1 MADLIPAV
9 IVVVFAMALIVG
21 LFIFFGRS
29 TKPRKVVQFFR
40 PRDKRGEVLE
50 ITGETDRSVLCEKS
64 DPVHRF
70 IKVGPAYTFK
80 ERGRVTTQFLGIE
93 GTAYTSL
100 LKNEKP
106 ITLSVPDYLKSL
118 WNERNFNAL
127 PSKMRNAVEKDTVGV
142 TIEPVKIDHE
152 ELKLEALSSDD
163 VNDEG
168 DSFILARLARLGS
181 TESVKTKLLG
191 NLVWFG
197 LGVGFAAILANI
209 GWF

>member
-1 MADLIPAV
+1 MDILPAILVVSITMIV
-9 IVVVFAMALIVG
+9 IFL
-21 LFIFFGRS
+21 LFMFFS
-29 TKPRKVVQFFR
+29 KTAKTRKLVLFFR

-64 DPVHRF
+64 DPIHRF
-70 IKVGPAYTFK
+70 IKVGPAFTFK
-80 ERGRVTTQFLGIE
+80 ERGRVTTQFLGLE
-93 GTAYTSL
+93 GTAYTAQ
-100 LKNEKP
+100 LKNVEPFK
-106 ITLSVPDYLKSL
+106 LSTSDYLKSL
-118 WNERNFNAL
+118 WGEHNFNAL
-127 PSKMRNAVEKDTVGV
+127 PSKMRNAVEKDIVGV
-142 TIEPVKIDHE
+142 TVEPTPIDHRN
-152 ELKLEALSSDD
+152 LGLPSLSSDD

-168 DSFILARLARLGS
+168 DSFILTRLARLGS